1 MKRGKLHCM
10 SIHVAIE
17 SFEIAI
23 GEVLR
28 LNQLLSSF
36 IAYRQVRNKSNTM
49 GVTSG
54 AGTAYPSIT
63 P

>member
-28 LNQLLSSF
+28 LGSE
-36 IAYRQVRNKSNTM
+36 
-49 GVTSG
+49 
-54 AGTAYPSIT
+54 
-63 P
+63 